1 MAPRDQ
7 IIAQEFQD
15 IQADQTIYEQLK
27 IAATE
32 LKNPAIQRLQD
43 TDNLNAIT
51 NGTGNHKYSF
61 NRVCLPGGSKLFHRF
76 NRTPHGGTKCHPWFQ
91 HEGH

>member
-15 IQADQTIYEQLK
+15 IQADQTINEQLK

-32 LKNPAIQRLQD
+32 LKNPSIQQKGGLQD
-43 TDNLNAIT
+43 TDNLNTIT
-51 NGTGNHKYSF
+51 NGTGDHKYSF
-61 NRVCLPGGSKLFHRF
+61 NRVCLPRGSKLFHGC
-76 NRTPHGGTKCHPWFQ
+76 NRTQC
-91 HEGH
+91 